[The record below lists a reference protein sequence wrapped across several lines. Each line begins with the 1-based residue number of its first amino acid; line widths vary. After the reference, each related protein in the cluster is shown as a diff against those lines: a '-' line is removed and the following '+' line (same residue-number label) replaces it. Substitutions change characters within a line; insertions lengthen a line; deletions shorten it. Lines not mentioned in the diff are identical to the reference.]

1 MAIYTLPL
9 TSLLFRVVLF
19 MLLLFALFIY
29 WIYHRIVDEMS
40 PSNGYIC
47 ILLYTCGPG
56 TNSFSHNASV
66 YLVKEKVLSLVW
78 NMCTSG
84 KVDEDTQVQLQASD
98 LD

>member
-19 MLLLFALFIY
+19 MLLLFTIFI
-29 WIYHRIVDEMS
+29 
-40 PSNGYIC
+40 SNGY

-78 NMCTSG
+78 NMCASG